1 MKFLPPAIALTLLAG
16 PAFAHLP
23 PGEYGS
29 FAAGLSHP
37 LFGPDHVLAMVSVGL
52 WAGMLGGRAR
62 VSVPAAF
69 LSLMLLGFLM
79 ALGGLAL
86 PFVEPMILASI
97 VVLGLLVATAARLD
111 ARAEAALVGV
121 FALFH
126 GHAHGGEL
134 GSAGA
139 LSFGLGFVLATAAL
153 HAAGIG
159 LGLGLESAGRRIGR
173 AGPLLT
179 RGLGAVTAIAGLGLA
194 FG

>member
-1 MKFLPPAIALTLLAG
+1 MKRMLIAFPLVFAAG
-16 PAFAHLP
+16 PVFAHLP

-37 LFGPDHVLAMVSVGL
+37 LFGLDHVLAMVSVGL

-62 VSVPAAF
+62 LAVPAAF
-69 LSLMLLGFLM
+69 VSVMVLGFL
-79 ALGGLAL
+79 LAL
-86 PFVEPMILASI
+86 SGAALPLVEPMILAST

-111 ARAEAALVGV
+111 LRTGAALVGA

-134 GSAGA
+134 GTAGA
-139 LSFGLGFVLATAAL
+139 LTFGAGFALATAAL

-159 LGLGLESAGRRIGR
+159 AGLALDRAGRGLGR
-173 AGPLLT
+173 AGGLLT
-179 RGLGAVTAIAGLGLA
+179 RGLGALTALAGLGLA
-194 FG
+194 IG